1 MRRKGIRTTYD
12 LSTYCGPGSELIIF
26 HGLSHSSLQKP
37 YAIGIIALILDQCRC
52 DF

>member
-1 MRRKGIRTTYD
+1 MKRKGIRTGYD
-12 LSTYCGPGSELIIF
+12 LRTHCGLGSKRIIF
-26 HGLSHSSLQKP
+26 HGLSHSSLLKL